1 MIEAILFDMDGV
13 IIDSEPLHK
22 ETFFLMADKLGFSMN
37 DKAYDA
43 FIGRSAVSQ
52 WQYAVDT
59 FDLDKPAKVLAQE
72 QIAMFMEQLDIPGK
86 ATPSP
91 GLDVILKFIEKR
103 CLLSGLASSN
113 DRPVVEKIVRLL
125 GLEKYLKAVVSADDA
140 ASAKPAPD
148 VFLLAA
154 QKIGVSPDRCLV
166 VEDASNGI
174 RAAKAAG
181 MSCIAYKN
189 PNSGEQNL
197 SEADYQVDRLDEV
210 VAIIEQ
216 RSF

>member
-140 ASAKPAPD
+140 ARAKPAPD

>member
-189 PNSGEQNL
+189 PNSGEQIL